1 MGVKLLKKK
10 KSWPSI
16 LNSLRQKA
24 LGLQHYWLVLCLF
37 CGLLIRIW
45 HLYHAAQSP
54 TFWAPAVDP
63 LWYHEAALRVASGDL
78 GPWPLFRAPL
88 YPWLLGAFY
97 ALVDNDLLWARLF
110 NMALQLGT
118 LLILYRVTTAYFGQ
132 LAARIAGTLFAV
144 NGMVIYFSA
153 EILSTSLEMFMAVLA
168 GWGTLALR
176 KSLSVRQ
183 ALLCGIIWGLAAI
196 TRPNFLLVAPFALAF
211 ALWPLWKPIS
221 LRCVAAGIIGL
232 VLPIAPITFA
242 NWTLGSEPVLIA
254 TQGGVN
260 FWIGNNPRADG
271 ISSILPA
278 SDRFWTMEQATA
290 IAERETRRNLNP
302 GEVSLFYYNKGQEFW
317 LTEPIT
323 AAKLMLRKTLLFFN
337 SFEVSNNKHIAYF
350 CGQTPG
356 LTLLILL
363 NFALLLPLAA
373 LALFKREARLLWG
386 LVLAYAVSVILFFIA
401 SRFRMPVV
409 PWLCTLAGAGLATYL
424 TLGKKQRAQ
433 ATALALT
440 LFIIAVINPFNA
452 REANIGAAHYMEGN
466 AYLALGRL
474 DEARK
479 SFTLAQTDPGSREL
493 ALLNLAVVEQKSNNL
508 NQAQA
513 ILLDLLKQNSQ
524 SAPAWNNLAV
534 VFEAKQDTASA
545 LNAYHRA
552 LHADSSHEDAR
563 TNLARLLLER
573 GKRFLRDGDAASAQ
587 LPLKE
592 CVALIPSAPGYYH
605 LALAFGQNAQENAAR
620 EALARALRIDPAY
633 IPALSLLQQL
643 EAGREAPARVSE

>member
-1 MGVKLLKKK
+1 MRSLVSDRWLWL
-10 KSWPSI
+10 I
-16 LNSLRQKA
+16 LAGALTLR
-24 LGLQHYWLVLCLF
+24 V
-37 CGLLIRIW
+37 W
-45 HLYHAAQSP
+45 HLYFASGSP

-63 LWYHEAALRVASGDL
+63 LWYHEAATRAASGEF

-88 YPWLLGAFY
+88 YPWLLGFVY
-97 ALVDNDLLWARLF
+97 ALVDNDLLWARLL
-110 NMALQLGT
+110 NLILQLAT
-118 LLILYRVTTAYFGQ
+118 LAILYRVVHCYFGS
-132 LAARIAGTLFAV
+132 LAARIAGALFAV
-144 NGMVIYFSA
+144 NGMVIFFSA
-153 EILSTSLEMFMAVLA
+153 EILSTSLEMLMAVLA
-168 GWGTLALR
+168 GWSTLALR
-176 KSLSVRQ
+176 KSPSLRQ
-183 ALLCGIIWGLAAI
+183 ALLCGIVWGLASI
-196 TRPNFLLVAPFALAF
+196 TRPNFLPVAPFAFAF
-211 ALWPLWKPIS
+211 ALWPLWRPLSARI
-221 LRCVAAGIIGL
+221 AIAGLFGL
-232 VLPIAPITFA
+232 SVPIAPITLA
-242 NWTLGSEPVLIA
+242 NWTMGYEPVLIA

-260 FWIGNNPRADG
+260 FWIGNNPQADG
-271 ISSILPA
+271 IASILPGA
-278 SDRFWTMEQATA
+278 DRFWTLEEANAM
-290 IAERETRRNLNP
+290 AERETRRDMGP
-302 GEVSLFYYNKGQEFW
+302 GEVSDFYYQKGQEFW
-317 LTEPIT
+317 LSEPVT
-323 AAKLMLRKTLLFFN
+323 SLKLMVRKTLLFFN
-337 SFEVSNNKHIAYF
+337 RFEVSNNKHIAYF
-350 CGQTPG
+350 SGQTPG
-356 LTLLILL
+356 LSLLILL
-363 NFALLLPLAA
+363 NFTLLLPLAA
-373 LALFKREARLLWG
+373 LSLYRREARLLWG

-401 SRFRMPVV
+401 SRFRMPIV
-409 PWLCTLAGAGLATYL
+409 PWLCTLAGAGVTTYL
-424 TLGKKQRAQ
+424 SLGRALR
-433 ATALALT
+433 ARAAAVALT
-440 LFIIAVINPFNA
+440 FFIIAVINPFNA
-452 REANIGAAHYMEGN
+452 REANVGAAHYMEGN

-545 LNAYHRA
+545 LDAYHRA